1 MFIATKRPGVISFQ
15 TVPASDVARAFLTK
29 DEPRIQGQDVTNSLD
44 RFWGEDESQRDVAA

>member
-15 TVPASDVARAFLTK
+15 TIPASDVARAFLTK

-44 RFWGEDESQRDVAA
+44 RFWGEDESQRNVAA